1 MRDNLIERE
10 GSFDRRE
17 LLMDLMGEMINI
29 TPSQPPLHKVPNS
42 KVSSHRSL
50 RQMPLPATHDDDE
63 ITSNRKGLIVWGEPH
78 DMRNWEATPG
88 FLAKWHWV
96 VHGCNEV
103 VESSNRWRAI
113 RGEEPLSIPPAVPSR
128 EAQKDLI

>member
-1 MRDNLIERE
+1 MRDNLIEHE

-29 TPSQPPLHKVPNS
+29 APSQPPLHRSS
-42 KVSSHRSL
+42 KFGVSSHRSL
-50 RQMPLPATHDDDE
+50 YQVPLPVTHDDDE

-78 DMRNWEATPG
+78 DMRNWEATSG

-113 RGEEPLSIPPAVPSR
+113 RGEEPLSIPPAVPSQQV
-128 EAQKDLI
+128 QKDL